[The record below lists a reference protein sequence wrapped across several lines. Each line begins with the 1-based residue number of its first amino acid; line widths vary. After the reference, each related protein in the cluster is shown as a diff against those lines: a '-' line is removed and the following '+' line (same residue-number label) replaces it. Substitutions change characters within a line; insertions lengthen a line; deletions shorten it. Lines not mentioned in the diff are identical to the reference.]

1 MRIAVLVLACAC
13 VGCASYRD
21 LSDQDQPPP
30 LQQPASS
37 APPSPKAAPTV
48 VPTAAP
54 TVARND
60 PNEANRRLMALSE
73 KDRRNALF
81 VLLNSSGE
89 SCKEVVRTFYQGSD
103 KPSGDAIWSVGC
115 RGGPSYA
122 ILVRADAKGSTE
134 IMTCESVRTVRA
146 GTCFVRLPD

>member
-1 MRIAVLVLACAC
+1 MRIPAVLVLACAC
-13 VGCASYRD
+13 VGCASADRD

-30 LQQPASS
+30 PPQQQPASS
-37 APPSPKAAPTV
+37 APPSPK
-48 VPTAAP
+48 AAP

-103 KPSGDAIWSVGC
+103 KPSGDAIWSVEC

>member
-13 VGCASYRD
+13 VGCASDRD

-48 VPTAAP
+48 VPT
-54 TVARND
+54 VARND

-73 KDRRNALF
+73 KGRRNALF
-81 VLLNSSGE
+81 VILNSSGE

>member
-1 MRIAVLVLACAC
+1 M
-13 VGCASYRD
+13 
-21 LSDQDQPPP
+21 
-30 LQQPASS
+30 
-37 APPSPKAAPTV
+37 
-48 VPTAAP
+48 
-54 TVARND
+54 VARND

>member
-13 VGCASYRD
+13 VGCASDRD

-73 KDRRNALF
+73 KDRRMSSSIPAAKAARKLSARFIRGLTSQVATPFGALG
-81 VLLNSSGE
+81 VAA
-89 SCKEVVRTFYQGSD
+89 VRPTRFS
-103 KPSGDAIWSVGC
+103 
-115 RGGPSYA
+115 
-122 ILVRADAKGSTE
+122 
-134 IMTCESVRTVRA
+134 
-146 GTCFVRLPD
+146 

>member
-13 VGCASYRD
+13 VGCASDRD

-37 APPSPKAAPTV
+37 APPSPK
-48 VPTAAP
+48 AAP

-122 ILVRADAKGSTE
+122 ILVRG
-134 IMTCESVRTVRA
+134 MRRA
-146 GTCFVRLPD
+146 QQRS

>member
-13 VGCASYRD
+13 VGCASDRD

-89 SCKEVVRTFYQGSD
+89 SCKEVVRTFL
-103 KPSGDAIWSVGC
+103 SGV
-115 RGGPSYA
+115 
-122 ILVRADAKGSTE
+122 
-134 IMTCESVRTVRA
+134 
-146 GTCFVRLPD
+146 